1 MEKFD
6 RKMWET
12 PAKRFK
18 ALGHPVRM
26 WIAAQLMDGEKCV
39 HEFVDRVDLDF
50 STVSQHLSGLKV
62 AGVVEADKRQGSLLP
77 AEMQLRTQLSQ
88 VRRGEK
94 KIRSVLNRSGGH
106 CGR

>member
-1 MEKFD
+1 MDRFD
-6 RKMWET
+6 RKMWES

-50 STVSQHLSGLKV
+50 STVSQHLSGLKA
-62 AGVVEADKRQGSLLP
+62 AGVEVFYRLKCSCVRSFLRCVEAKR
-77 AEMQLRTQLSQ
+77 
-88 VRRGEK
+88 
-94 KIRSVLNRSGGH
+94 RSGA
-106 CGR
+106 C

>member
-12 PAKRFK
+12 PAKWFK

-50 STVSQHLSGLKV
+50 STVSQHLSGLKA
-62 AGVVEADKRQGSLLP
+62 AGVVEADKRGKEVFYRLKCSCVRSF
-77 AEMQLRTQLSQ
+77 LRC
-88 VRRGEK
+88 VEAKR
-94 KIRSVLNRSGGH
+94 RSGA
-106 CGR
+106 C

>member
-1 MEKFD
+1 MN
-6 RKMWET
+6 
-12 PAKRFK
+12 
-18 ALGHPVRM
+18 
-26 WIAAQLMDGEKCV
+26 GEKCV

-50 STVSQHLSGLKV
+50 STVSQHLSGLKA
-62 AGVVEADKRQGSLLP
+62 AGLVGDRQARQGSLLP

-94 KIRSVLNRSGGH
+94 KIRRVLNRCSGH

>member
-6 RKMWET
+6 RKKWES

-50 STVSQHLSGLKV
+50 
-62 AGVVEADKRQGSLLP
+62 
-77 AEMQLRTQLSQ
+77 
-88 VRRGEK
+88 
-94 KIRSVLNRSGGH
+94 
-106 CGR
+106 